1 MKKIFFMYYIG
12 QFKLGRKFIG
22 GKWYY
27 NRYIF
32 DLGRSLICVW
42 EKEKR
47 EGRKVIKTETY

>member
-1 MKKIFFMYYIG
+1 MYYIG